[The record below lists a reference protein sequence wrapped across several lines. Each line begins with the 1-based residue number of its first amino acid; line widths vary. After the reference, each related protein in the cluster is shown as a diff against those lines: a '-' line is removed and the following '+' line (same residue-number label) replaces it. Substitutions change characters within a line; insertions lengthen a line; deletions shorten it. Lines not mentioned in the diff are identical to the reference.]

1 MSRTAV
7 PRFAIVLVALLI
19 NGACSRDEPSLR
31 DGDIFRTRVLGASV
45 QSNDEILRAFAGEVQ
60 LSEVQ
65 LIAAAC
71 HNRVDWLDDVTLNN
85 SIVVSQAQRHYA
97 AAHLVMSGAFDIDF
111 VQEIERQAISGSS
124 PVLSLDLRKA
134 GYSDDDLAEY
144 LAAVT
149 QQESLDVNP
158 GVVVYAVNSVAS
170 EIDIVALDVSRS
182 GAQSTSRG
190 TMTVV
195 LPSSPE
201 ERIELDDSVCDDL
214 VE

>member
-1 MSRTAV
+1 
-7 PRFAIVLVALLI
+7 
-19 NGACSRDEPSLR
+19 
-31 DGDIFRTRVLGASV
+31 
-45 QSNDEILRAFAGEVQ
+45 
-60 LSEVQ
+60 
-65 LIAAAC
+65 
-71 HNRVDWLDDVTLNN
+71 
-85 SIVVSQAQRHYA
+85 
-97 AAHLVMSGAFDIDF
+97 SGAFDIDF